1 MYRVFRHDSSRLAE
15 EIVVYMPSSR
25 VESHGRPGM
34 TLIELIICVAI
45 LVTAM
50 MILFSQILPLSNWQR
65 ITRERG
71 VAMTIAQGMAERLQG
86 AAWHRLGTRSDPWS
100 WHRRE
105 TPHPTQGNPPL
116 TEDSPDPDHNLI
128 EVGLLSG
135 SSGLQNLQVFVE
147 YYDMEIM
154 DGSTSLS
161 SWRNN
166 MQNAQ
171 FVYPESPDVLTLTEV
186 TDAVVFRIL
195 VVWEGLGD
203 VPHRHE
209 ITLARRR

>member
-1 MYRVFRHDSSRLAE
+1 MPASQSLVRVRS
-15 EIVVYMPSSR
+15 
-25 VESHGRPGM
+25 GM

-50 MILFSQILPLSNWQR
+50 MLLFSQILPLSNWQR

-71 VAMTIAQGMAERLQG
+71 VAMTVAQGMAERLQG

-116 TEDSPDPDHNLI
+116 TEDDLDPDHNL
-128 EVGLLSG
+128 VDAGLLSG
-135 SSGLQNLQVFVE
+135 PSGLDNLRVFVE

-154 DGSTSLS
+154 DSSSSLS

-171 FVYPESPDVLTLTEV
+171 FIYPESPDVLTLTEV

-195 VVWEGLGD
+195 VVWDGLGE